1 MPSFQIIFIL
11 SQKSIKLYYFTN
23 IVAYEF
29 KKYKKISCQKKNN
42 WCTSPLPYC
51 YIHVPILR
59 LFVELQNLIKDL
71 KSELGGN
78 LLKVVLACMRPP
90 AEFDTRELSKAM
102 EVRSFNH
109 PIKREKR
116 IRISFLTYCSILV
129 WGFCY
134 NQLVMCYNHSFSV
147 DYLC

>member
-1 MPSFQIIFIL
+1 MPSFQIIFTL

-23 IVAYEF
+23 IVAYEL
-29 KKYKKISCQKKNN
+29 KKKSHKP
-42 WCTSPLPYC
+42 PLHC
-51 YIHVPILR
+51 YIHILR

-71 KSELGGN
+71 KSELGGD

-90 AEFDTRELSKAM
+90 AEFDARELSKAM
-102 EVRSFNH
+102 EVRSLNH
-109 PIKREKR
+109 PKKREKR

-129 WGFCY
+129 LGFCY